1 MVGFLEG
8 TVMII
13 GAGFVD
19 GTVIGIVGLV
29 ACSSWAVCLPAVL
42 TNK

>member
-1 MVGFLEG
+1 MVGFVEG

-19 GTVIGIVGLV
+19 GTVIGIAGL
-29 ACSSWAVCLPAVL
+29 A
-42 TNK
+42 T